1 MGIKDILKRVF
12 TKEKKIVITGLD
24 SAGKTTMISFLQN
37 GTFMEHAPTMG
48 KELSQIEVQG
58 IRINVMDM
66 GGQKDFIWVGK
77 KISEIY
83 GLEKPRL
90 LSV

>member
-37 GTFMEHAPTMG
+37 GTFMEHTPTMG
-48 KELSQIEVQG
+48 KELSQIEVQ
-58 IRINVMDM
+58 
-66 GGQKDFIWVGK
+66 
-77 KISEIY
+77 
-83 GLEKPRL
+83 
-90 LSV
+90 